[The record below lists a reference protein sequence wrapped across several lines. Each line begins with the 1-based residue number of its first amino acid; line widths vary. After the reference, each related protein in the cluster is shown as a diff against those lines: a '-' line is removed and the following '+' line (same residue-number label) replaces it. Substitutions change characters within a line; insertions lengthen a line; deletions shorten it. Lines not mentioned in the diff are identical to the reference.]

1 MSETAY
7 SKKLIAGNKTYF
19 FDVKETK
26 SKQKYLK
33 ISETRLQENG
43 ERMRNDVAIFSD
55 HIKDFQKVFEEALV
69 EIIKK

>member
-1 MSETAY
+1 MQETIY

-19 FDVKETK
+19 FDIKETK

-43 ERMRNDVAIFSD
+43 ERMRNDIAIFGD
-55 HIKDFQKVFEEALV
+55 HINEFKKTLEEASENL
-69 EIIKK
+69 